1 MPKRR
6 PGGPSPQNRRRR
18 RRDAAPN
25 LPRDVY
31 APPDDAASESDEQPA
46 RLRPVQGAPAGRS
59 MRPTMRRG
67 FVPGSTRIA
76 PQPALEI
83 DYRYVIQDLR
93 QIGIL
98 AGAGILILV
107 ALSFFLQ

>member
-18 RRDAAPN
+18 RRDGAPN

-31 APPDDAASESDEQPA
+31 ASPEDAAAEPAEQPTQP
-46 RLRPVQGAPAGRS
+46 RPTQGAPAGRS

-67 FVPGSTRIA
+67 FVPGATRIA
-76 PQPALEI
+76 PQPALEV
-83 DYRYVIQDLR
+83 DYRYVIKDLR